1 MKNRSLYQI
10 LIVLLLMVSLSS
22 CAGITGQELAIM
34 PVSNGSTSSVQD
46 EQPASPAPLT
56 NTTQTLISEEQT
68 LIDLYERVNPSVVH
82 VQVMINA
89 NGSATDSDQIPS
101 LPDLPQ
107 LPGFPDLPNLQ
118 PFNQG
123 PQQGLG
129 SGFVYDHD
137 GHIITNNHVVAD
149 ADKIT
154 VIFSDDTEVNA
165 TIIGTDPDSDLAV
178 LKVDLPADQL
188 QPVTLGDS
196 DSLKVGQFLVAIGN
210 PFGLDGSMSTG
221 IVSGLG
227 RQLPSSA
234 QTPTG
239 QAFTIPD
246 IIQTDAAINPGNSGG
261 PLLNLQGEVIGVN
274 TAIATNNGTFSGIG
288 YAVPAATVKHVVPE
302 LIDNGRVEHP
312 WLGISGT
319 TLNRILAQAMD
330 LSEGQRGAL
339 VVTVVADGPADKANL
354 RGSDTTAT
362 IDGLDIPVGG
372 DIITQID
379 NVPVTEFDD
388 LLTYIVNDTKVG
400 QTVTLQVLRDNEA
413 LEITVKLEAR
423 PTSEQ

>member
-1 MKNRSLYQI
+1 MKIRSLYRL

-22 CAGITGQELAIM
+22 CAGITGQEPAVM
-34 PVSNGSTSSVQD
+34 TDGQNSTSSVQD

-56 NTTQTLISEEQT
+56 NTTQTLITEEQT

-82 VQVMINA
+82 IQVVINA
-89 NGSATDSDQIPS
+89 DGSTASNDQSPT
-101 LPDLPQ
+101 LPELPQ
-107 LPGFPDLPNLQ
+107 IPGFPNLPDLQ

-129 SGFVYDHD
+129 SGFVYDKD

-154 VIFSDDTEVNA
+154 VIFPDDTEVDA
-165 TIIGTDPDSDLAV
+165 ALVGTDPDSDLAV
-178 LKVDLPADQL
+178 IKVDMPADQL

-234 QTPTG
+234 QTPSG
-239 QAFTIPD
+239 QVFTIPD

-274 TAIATNNGTFSGIG
+274 TAIATQSGTFSGIG
-288 YAVPAATVKHVVPE
+288 YAVPVATVKQVVPE
-302 LIDNGRVEHP
+302 LIDNGRVQHP

-319 TLNRILAQAMD
+319 TLNRSLAQAMD
-330 LSEGQRGAL
+330 MGEEQRGAL
-339 VVTVVADGPADKANL
+339 VITVVADSPADKANL

-362 IDGLDIPVGG
+362 IDGQDIPIGG

-379 NVPVTEFDD
+379 DVSVTEFDD
-388 LLTYIVNDTKVG
+388 LLTYIVDDTKVG
-400 QTVTLQVLRDNEA
+400 QTVTLQVLRDNEP

-423 PTSEQ
+423 PAN

>member
-22 CAGITGQELAIM
+22 CAGIAGQELAIM
-34 PVSNGSTSSVQD
+34 PDSNSSTSSVQD

-56 NTTQTLISEEQT
+56 NTTKTLISEEQT
-68 LIDLYERVNPSVVH
+68 LVDLYERVSPSVVH
-82 VQVMINA
+82 VQVVINA
-89 NGSATDSDQIPS
+89 DNSTASSDQSPT
-101 LPDLPQ
+101 LPNLPQ

-118 PFNQG
+118 PFDQG

-129 SGFVYDHD
+129 SGFVYDKE
-137 GHIITNNHVVAD
+137 GHIITNNHVIAD

-154 VIFSDDTEVNA
+154 VIFPDNTEVDA
-165 TIIGTDPDSDLAV
+165 TLVGADPDSDLAV
-178 LKVDLPADQL
+178 LQVDVPADQL

-239 QAFTIPD
+239 QSFTIPN

-274 TAIATNNGTFSGIG
+274 TAIATQSGTFSGIG
-288 YAVPAATVKHVVPE
+288 YAVPSATVEQVVPE
-302 LIDNGRVEHP
+302 LIRNGRIEHP

-319 TLNRILAQAMD
+319 TLTRSLVEAMNLNAD
-330 LSEGQRGAL
+330 QRGVL
-339 VVTVVADGPADKANL
+339 VATVVADGPADKAGL
-354 RGSDTTAT
+354 HGSDTTTT
-362 IDGLDIPVGG
+362 IDGQDVPIGG
-372 DIITQID
+372 DVITKID
-379 NVPVTEFDD
+379 NVTVTEFDD
-388 LLTYIVNDTKVG
+388 LLSYIVDDTKVG
-400 QTVTLQVLRDNEA
+400 QTVTLQVLRDNKP

-423 PTSEQ
+423 PAS

>member
-137 GHIITNNHVVAD
+137 GHIIT
-149 ADKIT
+149 
-154 VIFSDDTEVNA
+154 
-165 TIIGTDPDSDLAV
+165 
-178 LKVDLPADQL
+178 
-188 QPVTLGDS
+188 
-196 DSLKVGQFLVAIGN
+196 
-210 PFGLDGSMSTG
+210 
-221 IVSGLG
+221 
-227 RQLPSSA
+227 
-234 QTPTG
+234 
-239 QAFTIPD
+239 
-246 IIQTDAAINPGNSGG
+246 
-261 PLLNLQGEVIGVN
+261 
-274 TAIATNNGTFSGIG
+274 
-288 YAVPAATVKHVVPE
+288 
-302 LIDNGRVEHP
+302 
-312 WLGISGT
+312 
-319 TLNRILAQAMD
+319 IL
-330 LSEGQRGAL
+330 S
-339 VVTVVADGPADKANL
+339 
-354 RGSDTTAT
+354 
-362 IDGLDIPVGG
+362 
-372 DIITQID
+372 
-379 NVPVTEFDD
+379 
-388 LLTYIVNDTKVG
+388 
-400 QTVTLQVLRDNEA
+400 TVTN
-413 LEITVKLEAR
+413 
-423 PTSEQ
+423 

>member
-10 LIVLLLMVSLSS
+10 LFVLLLMVSLSS

-34 PVSNGSTSSVQD
+34 PDSNSSISSVQD

-56 NTTQTLISEEQT
+56 NTTQTLITEEQT

-82 VQVMINA
+82 VQVVINA
-89 NGSATDSDQIPS
+89 DGSAANSDQAPS

-107 LPGFPDLPNLQ
+107 LPGFPNLPDLQ

-129 SGFVYDHD
+129 SGFVYDKD

-154 VIFSDDTEVNA
+154 VIFSDDTEVDA
-165 TIIGTDPDSDLAV
+165 TVVGTDPDSDLAV
-178 LKVDLPADQL
+178 IKVDMPADQL
-188 QPVTLGDS
+188 QPVALGDS

-234 QTPTG
+234 QTPSG
-239 QAFTIPD
+239 QAFTMPD

-274 TAIATNNGTFSGIG
+274 TAIATQSGTFSGIG
-288 YAVPAATVKHVVPE
+288 YAVPSATVAQVVPE
-302 LIDNGRVEHP
+302 LIDNGRIEHP

-319 TLNRILAQAMD
+319 TLNRSLAQAMN
-330 LSEGQRGAL
+330 LSEEQRGAL
-339 VVTVVADGPADKANL
+339 VITVVADSPADKANL

-362 IDGLDIPVGG
+362 IDGQDIPVGG

-379 NVPVTEFDD
+379 KVPVTGFDD

-400 QTVTLQVLRDNEA
+400 QTISLQVVRDNEP
-413 LEITVKLEAR
+413 LEISIKLEAR
-423 PTSEQ
+423 PTG

>member
-1 MKNRSLYQI
+1 MKIRSLYRL

-22 CAGITGQELAIM
+22 CAGITGQEPAVM
-34 PVSNGSTSSVQD
+34 TDGQNSTSSVQD
-46 EQPASPAPLT
+46 EQPVSPAPLT
-56 NTTQTLISEEQT
+56 NTTQTLITEEQT

-82 VQVMINA
+82 IQVVINA
-89 NGSATDSDQIPS
+89 DGSTAGNDQSPT
-101 LPDLPQ
+101 LPELPQ
-107 LPGFPDLPNLQ
+107 IPGFPDLPDLQ

-129 SGFVYDHD
+129 SGFVYDKD
-137 GHIITNNHVVAD
+137 GHIITNNHVIAN

-154 VIFSDDTEVNA
+154 VILSNDTEVDA
-165 TIIGTDPDSDLAV
+165 TLVGTDPDSDLAV
-178 LKVDLPADQL
+178 IQVDMPADQL

-234 QTPTG
+234 QTPSG
-239 QAFTIPD
+239 QAFTIPN

-274 TAIATNNGTFSGIG
+274 TAIATQSGTFSGIG
-288 YAVPAATVKHVVPE
+288 YAVPSATVKQVVPE
-302 LIDNGRVEHP
+302 LIRNGRVEHP

-319 TLNRILAQAMD
+319 TLNRSLAQAMD
-330 LSEGQRGAL
+330 LSEEQRGAL
-339 VVTVVADGPADKANL
+339 VVTVVADSPADKANL

-379 NVPVTEFDD
+379 DVSVTEFDD

-400 QTVTLQVLRDNEA
+400 QTVTLQVLRDNEP

-423 PTSEQ
+423 PES

>member
-1 MKNRSLYQI
+1 MRFRSLYRL

-22 CAGITGQELAIM
+22 CAGIAGQEPAVTTDGQSSI
-34 PVSNGSTSSVQD
+34 SSTQD

-56 NTTQTLISEEQT
+56 NTTKTLISEEQT
-68 LIDLYERVNPSVVH
+68 LIDLYERVSPSVVH
-82 VQVMINA
+82 VQVVINA
-89 NGSATDSDQIPS
+89 NGSAAGSDQFQT
-101 LPDLPQ
+101 LP
-107 LPGFPDLPNLQ
+107 PGFPDLPNLQ

-129 SGFVYDHD
+129 SGFVYDKD
-137 GHIITNNHVVAD
+137 GHIITNNHVIAD

-154 VIFSDDTEVNA
+154 VIFPDDNEVDA
-165 TIIGTDPDSDLAV
+165 TLVGADPDSDLAV
-178 LKVDLPADQL
+178 LQVDVPADQL

-234 QTPTG
+234 QTPSG

-261 PLLNLQGEVIGVN
+261 PLLDLQGEVIGVN
-274 TAIATNNGTFSGIG
+274 AAIATQSGTFSGIG
-288 YAVPAATVKHVVPE
+288 YAIPSATVKQVVPQ
-302 LIDNGRVEHP
+302 LIENGRIEHP

-319 TLNRILAQAMD
+319 TLTRSLAQAMD
-330 LSEGQRGAL
+330 VSEDQRGVL
-339 VVTVVADGPADKANL
+339 VATVVADGPADKSGL
-354 RGSDTTAT
+354 RGSDTTTT
-362 IDGLDIPVGG
+362 IDGQSVPIGG

-379 NVPVTEFDD
+379 DVPVTEFDD
-388 LLTYIVNDTKVG
+388 LLTYIVDDTKVG
-400 QTVTLQVLRDNEA
+400 QTVTLHILRDNEP
-413 LEITVKLEAR
+413 LEATVKLEAR
-423 PTSEQ
+423 PTSNN